1 MAGSQTQVRPNY
13 GPLPSGKANIM
24 KQGQTNTDAW
34 GSDHMAKGQ
43 IPEVKENPAL

>member
-1 MAGSQTQVRPNY
+1 MADKNQITPNY
-13 GPLPSGKANIM
+13 GSPPKGKAKIM

-34 GSDHMAKGQ
+34 GADHTAKGQ